1 MPNLLIY
8 SSVISDINAFCT
20 YIHIPVADYS
30 RIKKENPHSSIDQ
43 MNAVLHTWL
52 DRDKRTW
59 KEFIIPFA
67 LLDKCV
73 KAKEL
78 ATEYSVYFDEEL
90 SIDLEVLKKCKDINN
105 H

>member
-1 MPNLLIY
+1 M
-8 SSVISDINAFCT
+8 NAFCT
-20 YIHIPVADYS
+20 YIHIPVADCS
-30 RIKKENPHSSIDQ
+30 RIKEENPHSVINQ
-43 MNAVLHTWL
+43 MNAVLRTWL

-59 KEFIIPFA
+59 KEFVIPFA
-67 LLDKCV
+67 LLNQCV

-90 SIDLEVLKKCKDINN
+90 STDLKVLKKCKDINN

>member
-1 MPNLLIY
+1 M
-8 SSVISDINAFCT
+8 NAFCT
-20 YIHIPVADYS
+20 FIHIPAADCS
-30 RIKKENPHSSIDQ
+30 RIKKENPHSFINQ
-43 MNAVLHTWL
+43 MDAVFRTWL

-67 LLDKCV
+67 LLNQCV

-78 ATEYSVYFDEEL
+78 ATKYSVYFDEEL
-90 SIDLEVLKKCKDINN
+90 STDLEVLKKCKDINN